1 MVPRIRYVGMHVWI
15 NVSSKKKQEIQQENL
30 CKR

>member
-1 MVPRIRYVGMHVWI
+1 MVSRIRYVGMHVWI

-30 CKR
+30 RKR